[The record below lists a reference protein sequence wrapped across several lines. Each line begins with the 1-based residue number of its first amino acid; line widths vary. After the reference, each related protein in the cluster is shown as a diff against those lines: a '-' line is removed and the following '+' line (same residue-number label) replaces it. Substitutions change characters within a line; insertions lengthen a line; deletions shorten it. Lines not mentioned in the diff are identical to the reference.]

1 MKKLITTPFLMS
13 LAYVSYGQEI
23 DIDNMTADQSTYSN
37 PVVFQRFE
45 NTETNAAT
53 PDIPGFYGGASIWV
67 MESDGSSLKLLR
79 HPGRGL
85 NAKHLDHPSVSSDA
99 QYKENL
105 QTQERIVIRE
115 QADCAIHHATLS
127 LDDKDLTYNR
137 DCGRNRSLVTELGNL
152 KIVVDP
158 VELRSRSGNGMSAGS
173 KVVYQNEK
181 PPGEQS
187 GRRIAIVL
195 SEFDK
200 QGNRTDRQI
209 TDWEYRNRRATI
221 SQNGNFVAWQT
232 NSTTGGEKDDIL
244 ILDLNELNAMPVRIT
259 KSPANDGHPFFS
271 RDSEWLLFESDRTG
285 NWEIFKL
292 HIHSGEVMQLTDD
305 PDYVSTRPRW

>member
-99 QYKENL
+99 QY
-105 QTQERIVIRE
+105 VI
-115 QADCAIHHATLS
+115 CLLYTS
-127 LDDKDLTYNR
+127 PSPR
-137 DCGRNRSLVTELGNL
+137 D
-152 KIVVDP
+152 
-158 VELRSRSGNGMSAGS
+158 
-173 KVVYQNEK
+173 
-181 PPGEQS
+181 
-187 GRRIAIVL
+187 
-195 SEFDK
+195 
-200 QGNRTDRQI
+200 
-209 TDWEYRNRRATI
+209 
-221 SQNGNFVAWQT
+221 
-232 NSTTGGEKDDIL
+232 
-244 ILDLNELNAMPVRIT
+244 
-259 KSPANDGHPFFS
+259 
-271 RDSEWLLFESDRTG
+271 
-285 NWEIFKL
+285 
-292 HIHSGEVMQLTDD
+292 
-305 PDYVSTRPRW
+305 